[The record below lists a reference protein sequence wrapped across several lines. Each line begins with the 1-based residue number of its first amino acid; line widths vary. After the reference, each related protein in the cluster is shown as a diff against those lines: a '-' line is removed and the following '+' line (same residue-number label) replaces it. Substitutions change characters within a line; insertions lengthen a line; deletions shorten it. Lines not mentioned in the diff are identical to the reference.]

1 MIEREKYLKRAKTWN
16 IVLMLLTA
24 FTILMNAA
32 ALSSTLN
39 PQRSAYDT
47 FEKAGMDAD
56 KMFQHA
62 NTLPVK
68 VMFIL
73 GLALSVCL
81 VVSYFLAHK
90 KMAADEIPTKWPYLV
105 LIGWQVIDMLFNIVY
120 DPTGVNLTTSRGM
133 ISLVMMY
140 AIACVLPVVV
150 YYNLFHAEKSTEQLS

>member
-1 MIEREKYLKRAKTWN
+1 MLEREKYLKRAKTWN

-62 NTLPVK
+62 NTVPVK
-68 VMFIL
+68 VMFVL

-81 VVSYFLAHK
+81 FVSYFMAHK
-90 KMAADEIPTKWPYLV
+90 KMTADELPTKWPYLV
-105 LIGWQVIDMLFNIVY
+105 LIGWQVIDMLFNIIY
-120 DPTGVNLTTSRGM
+120 DPTGVNLTTSRG
-133 ISLVMMY
+133 ILSLVTMY
-140 AIACVLPVVV
+140 AIACVVPLVV
-150 YYNLFHAEKSTEQLS
+150 YYNLFHAEKSTEQLQ

>member
-1 MIEREKYLKRAKTWN
+1 MLEREKYLKRAKTWN

-62 NTLPVK
+62 NTVPVK
-68 VMFIL
+68 VMFVL

-81 VVSYFLAHK
+81 FVSYFMAHK
-90 KMAADEIPTKWPYLV
+90 KMTADELPTKWPYLV
-105 LIGWQVIDMLFNIVY
+105 LIGWQVIDMLFNIIY
-120 DPTGVNLTTSRGM
+120 DPTGVNLTTSRG
-133 ISLVMMY
+133 ILSLVTMY
-140 AIACVLPVVV
+140 AIACVVPLAV
-150 YYNLFHAEKSTEQLS
+150 YYNLFHAEKSTEQLH

>member
-1 MIEREKYLKRAKTWN
+1 MLEREKYLKRAKTWN
-16 IVLMLLTA
+16 IVLMLLTS

-62 NTLPVK
+62 NTVPVK
-68 VMFIL
+68 VMFVL

-81 VVSYFLAHK
+81 FVSYFMAHK
-90 KMAADEIPTKWPYLV
+90 KMTADDLPTKWPYLV
-105 LIGWQVIDMLFNIVY
+105 LIGWQVIDMLFNIIY
-120 DPTGVNLTTSRGM
+120 DPTGVNLTTSRG
-133 ISLVMMY
+133 ILSLVTMY
-140 AIACVLPVVV
+140 AIACVVPLVV
-150 YYNLFHAEKSTEQLS
+150 YYNLFHAEKSTEQLQ

>member
-16 IVLMLLTA
+16 IVLMILTA

-32 ALSSTLN
+32 ALASTLN

-62 NTLPVK
+62 NSLPVK
-68 VMFIL
+68 VMFVL

-81 VVSYFLAHK
+81 LVSYFLGHK
-90 KMAADEIPTKWPYLV
+90 KLSADELAPKWPYLV
-105 LIGWQVIDMLFNIVY
+105 VIGWQVVDMLFNIVY
-120 DPTGVNLTTSRGM
+120 DPTGVNLTTSRGVL
-133 ISLVMMY
+133 SLITMY
-140 AIACVLPVVV
+140 AIACIIPAVV
-150 YYNLFHAEKSTEQLS
+150 YYNLVHAEKSDQQLA

>member
-1 MIEREKYLKRAKTWN
+1 MLEREKYLKRAKTWN

-62 NTLPVK
+62 NTVPVK
-68 VMFIL
+68 VMFVL

-81 VVSYFLAHK
+81 FVSYFMAHK
-90 KMAADEIPTKWPYLV
+90 KMTADDLPTKWPYLV
-105 LIGWQVIDMLFNIVY
+105 LIGWQVIDMLFNIIY
-120 DPTGVNLTTSRGM
+120 DPTGVNLTTSRG
-133 ISLVMMY
+133 ILSLVTMY
-140 AIACVLPVVV
+140 AIACVVPLVV
-150 YYNLFHAEKSTEQLS
+150 YYNLFHAEKSTEQLQ